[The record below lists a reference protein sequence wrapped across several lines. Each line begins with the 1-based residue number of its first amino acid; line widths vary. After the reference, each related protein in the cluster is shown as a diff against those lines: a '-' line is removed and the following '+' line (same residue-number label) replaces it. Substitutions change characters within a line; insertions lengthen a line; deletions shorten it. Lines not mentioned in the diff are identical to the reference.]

1 MNTRW
6 LAVVLVCLMG
16 SSCATMP
23 GTKPVLR
30 VGMTPNYPPLAMMR
44 DGKAAGAEC
53 DFADQLA
60 RDLGL
65 ELKLISVPWERQF
78 DELAAGKVD
87 ILMTGLTVTPARQA
101 RAAFCDPYLDNPL
114 IAVTRRGEASRYA
127 SAAEV
132 IGAAANIGILQNTSA
147 DTFVR
152 RQFKHGRIL
161 PLASPDDAG
170 FHLANRRIDIYV
182 DDLAAA
188 VDLVSRDE
196 AKLELV
202 PIPLEKQQLAWAV
215 RPDDV
220 ELRQQANAALAR
232 WRASGLLDQVLDR
245 WLPYRAALIAAWNK
259 TNPPA
264 PDSE

>member
-1 MNTRW
+1 MNRRW
-6 LAVVLVCLMG
+6 MAVVLVSLMG

-23 GTKPVLR
+23 GSKPVLW

-87 ILMTGLTVTPARQA
+87 ILMTGLTVTPPRQA
-101 RAAFCDPYLDNPL
+101 RAAFCDPYMDNPL

-132 IGAAANIGILQNTSA
+132 IGAAADIGILQNTSA
-147 DTFVR
+147 DIFVR
-152 RQFKHGRIL
+152 RRFTNGRIL
-161 PLASPDDAG
+161 PLASPDDAV
-170 FHLANRRIDIYV
+170 FHLASKRIDLYV

-188 VDLVSRDE
+188 MDLVTRNE

-202 PIPLEKQQLAWAV
+202 PIPLQAQQLAWAV

-220 ELRQQANAALAR
+220 ELRQQVNAALAR
-232 WRASGLLDQVLDR
+232 WRASGLLDRILDR
-245 WLPYRAALIAAWNK
+245 WLPYRPALIEAWNGHGAV
-259 TNPPA
+259 PP
-264 PDSE
+264 DHK